1 MAGAKGVV
9 SVVLGLLIIG
19 SLIGWSS
26 EELYP
31 GVPKPSAGFCGVT
44 KEAFSDV
51 PGSGAMLDIDVVLN
65 WDDSEVWVGIIDV
78 KTFDKLD
85 KLPGGNA
92 NGEIVSCSTDID
104 YVAGGPSVGNVSTFD
119 WSPDGEDFHIMIGSL
134 DDDDGGGDDG
144 GGDPWPFSGES
155 ETMSFAGEFNV
166 IVNSDVSGG
175 WAVILLLILIE
186 IGVIYLNVLDR

>member
-1 MAGAKGVV
+1 MAGAKAVV

-19 SLIGWSS
+19 SLVGWSS

-78 KTFDKLD
+78 KTFDKLN

-92 NGEIVSCSTDID
+92 KGEIVSCSADID
-104 YVAGGPSVGNVSTFD
+104 YVAGGPSAGNVSTFD
-119 WSPDGEDFHIMIGSL
+119 WSPDGEDFHIMIGAL
-134 DDDDGGGDDG
+134 GENGGGDDG

-155 ETMSFAGEFNV
+155 ETMSFSGEFNV

-175 WAVILLLILIE
+175 WALILLLVLVE